1 MVIRLSSMAAALIA
15 HQPRRR
21 GRKIMRFVRHRMQPL
36 DEWPLSV
43 KA

>member
-21 GRKIMRFVRHRMQPL
+21 GRKNGGARLAKLAAIG
-36 DEWPLSV
+36 
-43 KA
+43 A